1 MKLLHKEAVRMP
13 ITVQL
18 YRKPHPRLTENGTF
32 YLRMGYE
39 SDETSTDVLIRI
51 YVQIPRY
58 FLGP

>member
-1 MKLLHKEAVRMP
+1 MP